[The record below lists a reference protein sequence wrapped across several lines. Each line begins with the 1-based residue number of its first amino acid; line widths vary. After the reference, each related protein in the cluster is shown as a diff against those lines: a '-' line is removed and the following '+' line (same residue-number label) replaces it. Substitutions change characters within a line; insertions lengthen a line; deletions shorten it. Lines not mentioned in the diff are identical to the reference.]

1 MFSRDVKAPRFNQEH
16 KLFLQL
22 KQIINNGDGG
32 DSQLSGLN
40 VRHMF
45 PALFSTGFT
54 FSFQILE
61 VIRPSY
67 LAPMQETIKKK
78 TLIHTGTLINNIK

>member
-16 KLFLQL
+16 KLFLRL
-22 KQIINNGDGG
+22 KQIINNGDGA
-32 DSQLSGLN
+32 DSRLSGLN
-40 VRHMF
+40 MCHTF
-45 PALFSTGFT
+45 PPLFSTGFT

-61 VIRPSY
+61 VNRPSY

-78 TLIHTGTLINNIK
+78 TVTLINNIKYS